1 MDLDEF
7 GIELKVCVVVNSAR
21 EEDEDYNRNEFV

>member
-7 GIELKVCVVVNSAR
+7 DIELKVCVVVNSAM
-21 EEDEDYNRNEFV
+21 EEDEDCSRNEFV